1 MQDIFTI
8 KFNEALKQSDITQT
22 KLANLI
28 GISKQCISDFKSG
41 KSFPSI
47 QTLRLICHFLDVS
60 ADYLLGLEDETG
72 AKTYVNNSFN
82 NFHNSGTFKL

>member
-1 MQDIFTI
+1 MET
-8 KFNEALKQSDITQT
+8 
-22 KLANLI
+22 LAQI
-28 GISKQCISDFKSG
+28 AIYF
-41 KSFPSI
+41 
-47 QTLRLICHFLDVS
+47 DVS

>member
-1 MQDIFTI
+1 MKDIFTI
-8 KFNEALKQSDITQT
+8 KFNEALKQTDITQT
-22 KLANLI
+22 KLANQI

-60 ADYLLGLEDETG
+60 ADYLLGLEDESG
-72 AKTYVNNSFN
+72 AKIYINFQNSTNHGNFN
-82 NFHNSGTFKL
+82 F